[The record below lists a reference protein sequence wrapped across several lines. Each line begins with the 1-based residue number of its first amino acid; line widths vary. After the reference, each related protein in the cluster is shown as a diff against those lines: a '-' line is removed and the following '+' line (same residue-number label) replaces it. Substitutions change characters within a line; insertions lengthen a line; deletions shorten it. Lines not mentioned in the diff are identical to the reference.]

1 MSDREKLGDS
11 WIQLQVAE
19 HANNSVHA
27 HLEPTVYVFHAYV
40 ESTEPQQN
48 NNRANLQSPRTVSP
62 FFWILGYFVDA
73 TVWCNAEAHVA

>member
-1 MSDREKLGDS
+1 MSEREKLHDS

-27 HLEPTVYVFHAYV
+27 HLEPTLYVFHAYV
-40 ESTEPQQN
+40 ESLELQQN

-62 FFWILGYFVDA
+62 FFGILGYFVEA
-73 TVWCNAEAHVA
+73 TVWCNAGAHVA